1 MMDGCDEKYNI
12 HNTSNPSNCDGQIAP
27 KKKGMKRYA
36 KKYYITKN
44 PTGMDERICPKKIEE
59 TSSNWDGRMDMP
71 PKKEKHHPIG
81 MDRYAKKY
89 YMRKKHPIRT
99 ETDMTRKYYI
109 RTIQSGWTDT
119 TKYYIRNI
127 RRI

>member
-1 MMDGCDEKYNI
+1 MDVMKNTTSII
-12 HNTSNPSNCDGQIAP
+12 HPIHPIVMDRLHP

>member
-1 MMDGCDEKYNI
+1 MDVMKNT
-12 HNTSNPSNCDGQIAP
+12 TSNPSNCDGQIAP
-27 KKKGMKRYA
+27 KKKRDEKICQEILHN
-36 KKYYITKN
+36 KK
-44 PTGMDERICPKKIEE
+44 
-59 TSSNWDGRMDMP
+59 SNWDGRTDMPQKNRRNIIQLGWTNGYGP

-109 RTIQSGWTDT
+109 RTIQLGWTDT
-119 TKYYIRNI
+119 TKYYIKNI